1 MTRERTEAPL
11 EVVEQQVVGKDPERN
26 TCEDVIV
33 TTADFTAVIDGATDK
48 AGIDFDGRTGGLL
61 AAEAV
66 RDALLELD
74 REAEL
79 PDLVRLA
86 TSRLVGDL
94 GSSGVEV
101 DILVDDGP
109 SASFVVYSSERREV
123 WRVGDCS
130 WLSEAGTFPGG
141 KAIDSICANA
151 RSALLHALLEDGVS
165 EAELL
170 ARDPGREMVM
180 PLLRNQHVFRNLAD
194 SSSDLVF
201 GAIDGREVP
210 ERFLEVWPIGDAR
223 ELVLASDGYPELKP
237 TLTLS
242 EEALADDLAKDPL
255 RIGTHASTK
264 GVVPGQRSF
273 DDRAYLRIETRT

>member
-1 MTRERTEAPL
+1 M
-11 EVVEQQVVGKDPERN
+11 EQQVVGKDPDRAC
-26 TCEDVIV
+26 CEDLIV
-33 TTADFTAVIDGATDK
+33 VGADFAAVIDGATDK
-48 AGIDFDGRTGGLL
+48 SETDFDGRTGGLL

-109 SASFVVYSSERREV
+109 SASFVVYANARREV

-130 WLSEAGTFPGG
+130 WLSEAETFPGG

-165 EAELL
+165 EEELL
-170 ARDPGREMVM
+170 ARDPGREMIL

-194 SSSDLVF
+194 PSSDLAF

-210 ERFLEVWPIGDAR
+210 DRFLEVWPIGDFG

-237 TLTLS
+237 TLALS
-242 EEALADDLAKDPL
+242 EEALTEDLGEDPL

-264 GVVPGQRSF
+264 GLAPGQRSF
-273 DDRAYLRIETRT
+273 DDRAYLRIGLQD